1 MTNIEYEMFLRA
13 HLFWQNAGF
22 AAGIT
27 LGNERDLDSNHCA
40 ATHRVVNGAFSGHPF
55 GST

>member
-1 MTNIEYEMFLRA
+1 VA